1 MLKIINR
8 HGHDKAGMRERS
20 LPAIDFCPG
29 KDTFPATKIDSLA
42 AAFGSKWG
50 RLSRTDGGKCGGV
63 VGEGDSR

>member
-29 KDTFPATKIDSLA
+29 KDTFPATKIGSLT
-42 AAFGSKWG
+42 AAFGSEWG
-50 RLSRTDGGKCGGV
+50 RSQVKR
-63 VGEGDSR
+63 